1 MQSIYVTTPVAIKV
15 SFGVAQMD
23 VLAKL
28 NALVALVVALVA
40 SFDLFSRKD
49 IDKLHY
55 FWVFVGIN

>member
-55 FWVFVGIN
+55 F